1 MHQQTRYLAREEVG
15 RHNLRVLN
23 YVNMS
28 KVIIL
33 FYCIVI
39 LQEYEKG
46 GGEWKLI

>member
-1 MHQQTRYLAREEVG
+1 MHQQARYLAREEVG
-15 RHNLRVLN
+15 RRNLRVLIC
-23 YVNMS
+23 NMS

-46 GGEWKLI
+46 G